1 MMKTACLL
9 LVTAVLSGPQD
20 ERAATKTPRGAL
32 VVRGC
37 LLQAIDDVQVPAQEA
52 GVIVALRVKEGMQ
65 VEADDPEPLG
75 RIDDS
80 KARMAKLI
88 AEAEKK
94 VADKKAKSEVNVEY
108 AKAAERVA
116 RKVVEAF
123 ELANKKSPGSK
134 PEVEIERV
142 RLDHERTQWQIRQA
156 ELDREVEELT
166 AEAKQTQVDAA
177 EEDIRRRRIVS
188 PIDGEVV
195 EVRPRLGEWVNAG
208 DPVLRIIRLDQL
220 RAIGRVNV
228 AEVAPYE
235 LRGRPVRLLVDL
247 ERGRREE
254 FEGRVVWVDPRVAS
268 NGEYEFWVE
277 VDNRLEATGD
287 FWILRPGLM
296 GTLVVDIKLA
306 DRPARRKS

>member
-1 MMKTACLL
+1 MNMGCILL
-9 LVTAVLSGPQD
+9 AAAVLSGPQD
-20 ERAATKTPRGAL
+20 ERGAAKTPRGTL

-37 LLQAIDDVQVPAQEA
+37 LLEAIDDVLVPAQEA

-65 VEADDPEPLG
+65 VEANDPEPLA

-80 KARMAKLI
+80 KARMAKVI

-123 ELANKKSPGSK
+123 ELANEKSPGSK
-134 PEVEIERV
+134 PQVEIERV
-142 RLDHERTQWQIRQA
+142 KLDHERTQWQIRQA

-166 AEAKQTQVDAA
+166 AEAKQAQVDAA
-177 EEDIRRRRIVS
+177 EEDIHRRRIVS

-195 EVRPRLGEWVNAG
+195 EVRPQLGEWVNAG
-208 DPVLRIIRLDQL
+208 DTVLRIVRLDQL

-235 LRGRPVRLLVDL
+235 LHDRPVRLIVDL

-254 FEGRVVWVDPRVAS
+254 FQGRVVWIDPQVAA
-268 NGEYEFWVE
+268 NGEYRFWVE
-277 VDNRLEATGD
+277 VDNRLEVSGD

-296 GTLVVDIKLA
+296 GTLVVDAKLA
-306 DRPARRKS
+306 DRPTRRKS

>member
-1 MMKTACLL
+1 MHIACILLATA
-9 LVTAVLSGPQD
+9 ALSGPQN
-20 ERAATKTPRGAL
+20 ERGVANAPRGTL

-37 LLQAIDDVQVPAQEA
+37 LLETIDDVQVPAQEA

-65 VEADDPEPLG
+65 VTANDPEPLA

-80 KARMAKLI
+80 KARMAKLV

-116 RKVVEAF
+116 RKVVESY
-123 ELANKKSPGSK
+123 EKANEKSPGSK
-134 PEVEIERV
+134 PQVEIERV

-195 EVRPRLGEWVNAG
+195 EVRPQLGEWVNAG

-220 RAIGRVNV
+220 RVIGRVNV

-235 LRGRPVRLLVDL
+235 LRGRPVRLVVDL

-254 FEGRVVWVDPRVAS
+254 FEGRVVWIDPQVAA
-268 NGEYEFWVE
+268 NGEYRFWVE
-277 VDNRLEATGD
+277 VDNRLEPSGD
-287 FWILRPGLM
+287 FWILRPGQM
-296 GTLVVDIKLA
+296 GTLVIDAKLA
-306 DRPARRKS
+306 DRPSRRKS